1 MVSFWCVKNQGAV
14 MSLEVEKLSLLDG
27 IAKRMTEYRQA
38 IMLDAKKIKKE
49 ELQTQMNG
57 ERFWEDQE
65 KSKLVVGQLKAIK
78 AEVDAWESLDL
89 EIKDCFEMIEL
100 SAGENDLSVEK
111 EIDTEITR
119 LKAKFDAYEL
129 TMLLSGPN
137 DQGGCILDIHA
148 GAGGTESCD
157 WANMLLRMYLRYA
170 ERNGYKAEILD
181 FSSGEE
187 AGVKSVSVEIPG
199 SYVYGY
205 LKSEIG
211 VHRLVRISPF
221 DANKKR
227 HTSFAS
233 IDITPIY
240 EDIPNIEIN
249 PADLKIDTYRAS
261 GAGGQ
266 HVNTTDSAVRI
277 THVPSGIITQ
287 CQNQR
292 SQYKNKDKAMDVLK
306 QKLYALEEEKRRK
319 ETQRSYEDKTDNG
332 WGSQIRSY
340 VLHPY
345 QMIKDHRTSF
355 EVGNIEPVLDGA
367 LDGFIEAYLRQ
378 KASQTK

>member
-1 MVSFWCVKNQGAV
+1 MP
-14 MSLEVEKLSLLDG
+14 LEVEKISNLDH
-27 IAKRMTEYRQA
+27 IAKRMQEYRVA
-38 IMLDAKKIKKE
+38 ILLDEKKKE
-49 ELQTQMNG
+49 KDDLQTQMNTDG
-57 ERFWEDQE
+57 FWEDQE
-65 KSKLVVGQLKAIK
+65 KSKVVVSKLKSIK
-78 AEVDAWESLDL
+78 AEIDGWENLNH
-89 EIKDCFEMIEL
+89 EIQDCFEMIEL
-100 SAGENDLSVEK
+100 SAGENDKEVESEIEK
-111 EIDTEITR
+111 EIIG
-119 LKAKFDAYEL
+119 LQKKFENYEL

-137 DQGGCILDIHA
+137 DHGSGILEIHA

-157 WANMLLRMYLRYA
+157 WANMLLRMYLRFA

-181 FSSGEE
+181 LSNGEE
-187 AGVKSVSVEIPG
+187 AGIKSVSVEIVG
-199 SYVYGY
+199 SYVYGN
-205 LKSEIG
+205 LKAEMG

-233 IDITPIY
+233 VDITPIFD
-240 EDIPNIEIN
+240 EIPDIEIN

-277 THVPSGIITQ
+277 THMPTGTIAQ

-292 SQYKNKDKAMDVLK
+292 SQHKNKDKAMDILK

-319 ETQRSYEDKTDNG
+319 ETQKSYDDKTENG
-332 WGSQIRSY
+332 WGNQIRSY

-345 QMIKDHRTSF
+345 QMIKDHRTNF
-355 EVGNIEPVLDGA
+355 EVGNVEPVLDGA
-367 LDGFIEAYLRQ
+367 LDGFIEAYLRL
-378 KASQTK
+378 KANQTK